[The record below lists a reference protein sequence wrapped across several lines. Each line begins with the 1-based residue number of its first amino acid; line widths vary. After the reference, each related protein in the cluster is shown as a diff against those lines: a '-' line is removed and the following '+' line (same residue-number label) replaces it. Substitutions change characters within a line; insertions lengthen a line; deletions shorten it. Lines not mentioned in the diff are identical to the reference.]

1 MTLAKVPPR
10 RVVPHS
16 PPRPAPRRPAALP
29 WLLVA
34 GVFAQVCVRLWFAR
48 ARTGPVANPDETGY
62 LLIARWLA
70 GGHGADYSGH
80 TFYQGGYPL
89 LLVPANWL
97 SNDLMTVY
105 TLAMATN
112 ALVGAALFPL
122 GYLTLRRL
130 GLARRPALPLAWAAA
145 LLPETTFFGAF
156 ALTDAILPT
165 LVLAWL
171 LALDRFVRDGRIGS
185 AVLASAAASYLASVH
200 MRGTMLLAVHGAV
213 LALLVLAI
221 ALVRLRRVAAAVGRE
236 RTAAITR
243 RWRGAAAGVAVAA
256 AGYAA
261 GAALNARVKAE
272 MYPDGSKDH
281 LGIMTSRLASA
292 AGQQWALSG
301 SAGQVWYM
309 IVATWGLAGVG
320 LAAVIATAARRR
332 VAAADRI
339 MAVVLL
345 VATCGVAYSSSAALP
360 DEHRV
365 GNYAYGRYLS
375 CIVLVYAL
383 AGAVALLRSGT
394 RRAAQLTAAGAL
406 LLSGSAAWVTAYA
419 GDRLETFGF
428 IAFDFPEP
436 MFLTGDRTA
445 LHLPEVTLTAAGLLC
460 CVLLLTRP
468 RVPRIATLLLAAG
481 LVGINFAAMTFAM
494 GPGQERAR
502 PASLLAGVPQAGGVV
517 LDRSLYWALTDKFQ
531 YPATWTR
538 AERRSD
544 QRDRP
549 PAPGVCT
556 VVLALP
562 KGTAPEASW
571 PAHPPTWRV
580 RAGRAWS
587 YGYALWYD
595 PACPVGNG
603 PRAGQ

>member
-10 RVVPHS
+10 RVVPPS
-16 PPRPAPRRPAALP
+16 PPRPAPRRLAALP

-34 GVFAQVCVRLWFAR
+34 GVVAQVCVRLWFAR
-48 ARTGPVANPDETGY
+48 ARTGPVADPDETGY
-62 LLIARWLA
+62 LLVARWLA

-97 SNDLMTVY
+97 SDDLMTVY

-112 ALVGAALFPL
+112 ALIGAALFPL
-122 GYLTLRRL
+122 GYLALRRL

-156 ALTDAILPT
+156 TLTDAVLPT

-171 LALDRFVRDGRIGS
+171 LALDRFVRDGRTGS

-213 LALLVLAI
+213 LGLLLLAVV
-221 ALVRLRRVAAAVGRE
+221 LVRWRRVAAAVGAD

-243 RWRGAAAGVAVAA
+243 RARGTAAGLAVAA

-272 MYPDGSKDH
+272 MYPDGAKDH
-281 LGIMTSRLASA
+281 LGIMTSRLTSVS
-292 AGQQWALSG
+292 GQEWALSG

-309 IVATWGLAGVG
+309 IVATWGLAGIG
-320 LAAVIATAARRR
+320 LAAVLATPLRRR
-332 VAAADRI
+332 APAADRV
-339 MAVVLL
+339 MAAVLL
-345 VATCGVAYSSSAALP
+345 VATAGVAYSSSAALP
-360 DEHRV
+360 DEHRI

-383 AGAVALLRSGT
+383 VGAVALLRSRT

-445 LHLPEVTLTAAGLLC
+445 LHMPEVTLAGAGLLC
-460 CVLLLTRP
+460 CALLLTRA
-468 RVPRIATLLLAAG
+468 RVPRVAALLLAGG
-481 LVGINFAAMTFAM
+481 LVGINLAAMTFAM
-494 GPGQERAR
+494 GPKQDRVR
-502 PASLLAGVPQAGGVV
+502 PASPLAGPQAGGVV
-517 LDRSLYWALTDKFQ
+517 VDQSVYWVLRVKFQ
-531 YPATWTR
+531 YPVDWTR
-538 AERRSD
+538 VERPYG
-544 QRDRP
+544 QRNRP

-556 VVLALP
+556 VVLPLP
-562 KGTAPEASW
+562 NGTAPEASW
-571 PAHPPTWRV
+571 PAHPPAWRF
-580 RAGRAWS
+580 RAGRAYSTGWVT
-587 YGYALWYD
+587 WWD
-595 PACPVGNG
+595 PACPAA
-603 PRAGQ
+603 RR